1 MLWAIGLMGLQGTPA
16 LLSSSTQ
23 NLLGFERTMS
33 LRWAISAGRFLPR
46 DTTVAKSGLVWRSL
60 SPATSQNFFHRLSPE
75 AAMLMKP
82 SAVLNMP
89 VPGEGGWKLP

>member
-16 LLSSSTQ
+16 LLSASTQ
-23 NLLGFERTMS
+23 NLLGFERTTS

-46 DTTVAKSGLVWRSL
+46 DTTVAKSGFDDRSL

-82 SAVLNMP
+82 SVVWNMR
-89 VPGEGGWKLP
+89 VPGEGGWNSP